1 MPEEKQPV
9 WRIILALQLFL
20 LLAAL
25 DQTVITTAMPRIIE
39 QLGGFDRY
47 SWATTS
53 YLFSSTIAVP
63 VAGNLSDMFGRKK
76 CLLIAVLIF
85 VVASIACGMATSWRG
100 FPIDGMNQLIIYRV
114 LQGVGGGAIVSLS
127 FSVVGDL
134 FPPSERGKY
143 QGYFA
148 AVFALA
154 SIIGPTLGG
163 YVADT
168 SSWRWLF
175 LINLPIGL
183 FGGLLFASCFKQRQI
198 NGKIQSF
205 DIRGLLLFC
214 VGSSCLLIGVSLPFH
229 GAMPLTNWLLIMAT
243 GLLALLFFRVEK
255 DTEQPFLPVNLLGN
269 RIILISI
276 VSLAIYGIGMFGASL
291 LVPLYM
297 QSVRGMSVSSS
308 GVALSPLIL
317 TVALSSIIGG
327 QWMTRSGKYKMIVL
341 TGLIMMTFGV
351 FALSQ
356 LPEDVALIPLI
367 GTMAFVGFG
376 IGLLLPIYTI
386 VIQNA
391 VKDDLIGTVTGL
403 SQFSRSIG
411 GTLGVACLGSLLTF
425 LYHANL
431 NHLLTW
437 NLPSSVV
444 ASLDNPLQP
453 EKLRSNLEQDAALK
467 DKPETI
473 VATVAA
479 ARQALYTSIK
489 FIYTIYGAGL
499 ASAVLLNLFLEE
511 LPLRSTKLETFQEK
525 LEQN

>member
-1 MPEEKQPV
+1 MGEEMQPV
-9 WRIILALQLFL
+9 KRIIFALQLFL

-76 CLLIAVLIF
+76 SLLVGVWLFVIASV
-85 VVASIACGMATSWRG
+85 ACGLANSSPG
-100 FPIDGMNQLIIYRV
+100 LPLDGMNQLIIYRIF
-114 LQGVGGGAIVSLS
+114 QGIGGGAIVSLS

-134 FPPSERGKY
+134 FSPAERGKY

-163 YVADT
+163 YVADV

-175 LINLPIGL
+175 WINLPIGL
-183 FGGLLFASCFKQRQI
+183 FGTILFASCFKETPTKQNQ
-198 NGKIQSF
+198 QSF
-205 DIRGLLLFC
+205 DIAGLLLFC
-214 VGSSCLLIGVSLPFH
+214 ASASCLLMGVSLPFT
-229 GAMPLTNWLLIMAT
+229 GSMPITNVIFLAAFVLTLLIF
-243 GLLALLFFRVEK
+243 LKVENSSPN
-255 DTEQPFLPVNLLGN
+255 PFLPIDLVRNK
-269 RIILISI
+269 IILISI
-276 VSLAIYGIGMFGASL
+276 TSLAVYGIGMFGASL

-297 QSVRGMSVSSS
+297 QSVRGMSVSHS

-327 QWMTRSGKYKMIVL
+327 QWMTRTGKYKTIVI
-341 TGLIMMTFGV
+341 TGLSMMTVGTL
-351 FALSQ
+351 ALST
-356 LPEDVALIPLI
+356 LPEQVPLTTLI
-367 GTMAFVGFG
+367 GTMAFVGLG
-376 IGLLLPIYTI
+376 IGILLPIYTI

-391 VKDDLIGTVTGL
+391 VNDDLIGTVTGL
-403 SQFSRSIG
+403 SQFFRSIG
-411 GTLGVACLGSLLTF
+411 GTLGVACLGSLLIY

-431 NHLLTW
+431 SKFIDPR
-437 NLPSSVV
+437 LPPSMV
-444 ASLDNPLQP
+444 ASLDNPLEP
-453 EKLRSNLEQDAALK
+453 KKLREKLLRASLVVGKKELVDA
-467 DKPETI
+467 TI
-473 VATVAA
+473 KQT
-479 ARQALYTSIK
+479 QTALYDSIK
-489 FIYTIYGAGL
+489 LIYLLYGGTL
-499 ASAVLLNLFLEE
+499 AMTVLLNLLLEE
-511 LPLRSTKLETFQEK
+511 LPLRSTKTDPFREK